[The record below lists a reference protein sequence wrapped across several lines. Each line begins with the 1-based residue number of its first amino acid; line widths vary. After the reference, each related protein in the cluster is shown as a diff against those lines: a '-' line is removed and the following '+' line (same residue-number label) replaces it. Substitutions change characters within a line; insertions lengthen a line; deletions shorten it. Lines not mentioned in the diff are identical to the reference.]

1 MKVLTLVSSGMNR
14 PDRQTV
20 LNKEASDE
28 YPRVSLYE
36 RTLNSDML
44 DEKFLEKIPAWRK
57 LLYKPFPF
65 FIRQVLEAFFI
76 SRQYDVVVT
85 WAERLCYPFALL
97 LKLTGKRVPHITLNS
112 WISHPKKRT
121 LLKFTQSHIDKIL
134 MWSSVQRNIAINHI
148 GIPATK
154 IEFIR
159 KFADQQFFRPMDI
172 PTETICAVG
181 SEMRDYPTLV
191 KAMNGLDIHCHIA
204 TGTTRGKLF
213 DTVKALYD
221 IDNLPAN
228 ITIGAKGYFDLR
240 DLYARSRFVVVPILP
255 TDTDNG
261 LTCILESMAMGKAVI
276 CSRTQGQVDIIQEGV
291 TGIFV
296 PPQDHQA
303 LRDAILYLW
312 KNPELAV
319 QMGKA
324 ARKYLEEHHTL
335 EQFIDRVKHIIET
348 IIKQKIIRYGTHT

>member
-36 RTLNSDML
+36 RALNSDML
-44 DEKFLEKIPAWRK
+44 DEKFLESIPAWRQF
-57 LLYKPFPF
+57 LYKPFPV

-76 SRQYDVVVT
+76 CHKYDVVVT
-85 WAERLCYPFALL
+85 WAERLCYPFAFL
-97 LKLTGKRVPHITLNS
+97 LKITGRRVRHITLNS
-112 WISHPKKRT
+112 WISHPKKAKI
-121 LLKFTQSHIDKIL
+121 LKITQSHISKIL
-134 MWSSVQRNIAINHI
+134 MWSSVQKDIAINQI
-148 GIPATK
+148 GIPETK

-159 KFADQQFFRPMDI
+159 KFADQQFFRPI
-172 PTETICAVG
+172 ERETDMICAVG

-191 KAMNGLDIHCHIA
+191 EAIRDLDISCHIA
-204 TGTTRGKLF
+204 TGRTRGQLF
-213 DTVKALYD
+213 DTVKALYA
-221 IDNLPAN
+221 INNIPTN
-228 ITIGAKGYFDLR
+228 ITIGHKHYSELR

-261 LTCILESMAMGKAVI
+261 LTCILEAMAMGKVVI
-276 CSRTQGQVDIIQEGV
+276 CSRTQGQVDVIQDGV

-296 PPQDHQA
+296 PPQNSEA
-303 LRDAILYLW
+303 LRNAILYLW
-312 KNPELAV
+312 NNPDLTL

-335 EQFIDRVKHIIET
+335 EQFIERVKQIIE
-348 IIKQKIIRYGTHT
+348 IVIKTKNR

>member
-1 MKVLTLVSSGMNR
+1 MKVLTLVSLGMGR
-14 PDRQTV
+14 PDRAT
-20 LNKEASDE
+20 LLEKEATDK

-36 RTLNSDML
+36 QILNSDML
-44 DEKFLEKIPAWRK
+44 DEKYLEKIPVWRK
-57 LLYKPFPF
+57 LLYKPFPI
-65 FIRQVLEAFFI
+65 FIKQVFEAFFI
-76 SRQYDVVVT
+76 CHKYDIVVS

-97 LKLTGKRVPHITLNS
+97 LKLTGRRIPHITLNS
-112 WISHPKKRT
+112 WVSHPKKVK

-134 MWSSVQRNIAINHI
+134 LWSSVQKNIAINQI
-148 GIPATK
+148 GIPETK

-159 KFADQQFFRPMDI
+159 KFADQQFFRPIDI
-172 PTETICAVG
+172 KTETICAVG

-191 KAMNGLDIHCHIA
+191 KAMNGLDIRCHIA

-240 DLYARSRFVVVPILP
+240 DLYARSRFVVVPVLP

-276 CSRTQGQVDIIQEGV
+276 CSRTQGQVDVIQEGI

-296 PPQDHQA
+296 PPQDPQA
-303 LRDAILYLW
+303 LREAILNLW
-312 KNPELAV
+312 NNPELAV

-324 ARKYLEEHHTL
+324 ARKYLEENHTL
-335 EQFIDRVKHIIET
+335 EQFIYRVKQIIE
-348 IIKQKIIRYGTHT
+348 KSYQNKK